1 MKKTMN
7 KKRNII
13 SSLSILYLLSFAIT
27 GCGSLKMTSYFN
39 PQNPKLGKY
48 KAIEIPDLETEIVN
62 VPKEALSR
70 IPNEVAKELDS
81 KNVGFKEI
89 ERGSIENVPQEQT
102 LVLVGEITGYES
114 GTSFKKEGGALKFG
128 EASLTVHI
136 WLLDKAT
143 GDELTSGEVSGLS
156 TIGFLKSG
164 YITEGVYQA
173 ISKEIVKFISQNY

>member
-1 MKKTMN
+1 MHKN
-7 KKRNII
+7 RNVV
-13 SSLSILYLLSFAIT
+13 SSLFIFLIVFLLIT

-48 KAIEIPDLETEIVN
+48 KAIEIPDLETEIPN
-62 VPKEALSR
+62 VPNAALTR
-70 IPNEVAKELDS
+70 IPDDVAKQLIS
-81 KNVGFKEI
+81 NNVGFQEI
-89 ERGSIENVPQEQT
+89 ERGSIEDIPQEQT

-114 GTSFKKEGGALKFG
+114 GKSFKREGGSLKFG

-136 WLLDKAT
+136 WLLDKET
-143 GDELTSGEVSGLS
+143 GNELTSGEVSGLS

-164 YITEGVYQA
+164 YITEGVYEA